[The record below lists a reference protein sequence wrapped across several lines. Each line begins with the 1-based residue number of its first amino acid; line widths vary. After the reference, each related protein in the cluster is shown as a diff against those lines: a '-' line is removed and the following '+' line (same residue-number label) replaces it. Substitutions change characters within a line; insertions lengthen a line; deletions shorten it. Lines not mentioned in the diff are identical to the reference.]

1 MIIKCTWCGGQ
12 VETEEENQ
20 VRFCPRCGADIR
32 SQTAR
37 KKRTIEEI
45 LKEKA
50 EARQAEWLREQEKA
64 EETEKRDRKILRILI
79 MIFIAVMLLCVLL
92 GIFRWVSA
100 ALRAIRILQF
110 FGL

>member
-1 MIIKCTWCGGQ
+1 MIIKCTRCGGQ

-45 LKEKA
+45 LREEA
-50 EARQAEWLREQEKA
+50 EAKRAERLREQEKA
-64 EETEKRDRKILRILI
+64 EEEKRDKKILRILI
-79 MIFIAVMLLCVLL
+79 MSLVAIMLLCVFL
-92 GIFRWVSA
+92 GIFRGVSA
-100 ALRAIRILQF
+100 ALRAIRILKF
-110 FGL
+110 LGL